1 MGSNSEKSGLKGTRY
16 GSLVWVLLS
25 LVLIILPLA
34 AVAKLMLVSDEE
46 LDDVVGQSLLEF
58 SIVNRTVATPGG
70 NMVFTPA
77 ILKVNA
83 LVIINNVHMTNV
95 RLGWWG
101 SNFDNP
107 AHDMQIY
114 GAATHNGSTAG
125 GTATG
130 LTWGGAG
137 YPIYMRGL
145 RIELAYDNL
154 YAANPNFLFL
164 RVGSDDFSGC
174 LDADPDGNGLGS
186 LERLSFDGRVQSSGS
201 IWPIPAIG
209 IDEQFNND
217 TATTGPLGIE
227 IPFSHVTRMYFH
239 VPAVQDEGRT
249 DWFISLANN
258 ISMGGNNNS
267 VSWNPKTTVAENVP
281 ARGYWMHFQSLYAAA
296 NTGGLW

>member
-1 MGSNSEKSGLKGTRY
+1 MGSNSENPGLKRPKSG
-16 GSLVWVLLS
+16 SLAWVILGIV
-25 LVLIILPLA
+25 LVILPLA

-46 LDDVVGQSLLEF
+46 LDDVLGQSLLEF

-70 NMVFTPA
+70 PMIFTPA
-77 ILKVNA
+77 ILKINA

-101 SNFDNP
+101 ANFDNP

-114 GAATHNGSTAG
+114 GAATRNGSAAG
-125 GTATG
+125 GLATG
-130 LTWGGAG
+130 ITWGGRG

-154 YAANPNFLFL
+154 YAANPNFMFL
-164 RVGSDDFSGC
+164 RVGTDDFSGC

-201 IWPIPAIG
+201 IWPYAAIAL
-209 IDEQFNND
+209 DEQFNND
-217 TATTGPLGIE
+217 TAATGPLGIE
-227 IPFSHVTRMYFH
+227 IPFSHVTRMYFNCLE
-239 VPAVQDEGRT
+239 PQGRT
-249 DWFISLANN
+249 DWFITLANN
-258 ISMGGNNNS
+258 ISRGGNNNS
-267 VSWNPKTTVAENVP
+267 VSWNPRADVREHVP
-281 ARGYWMHFQSLYAAA
+281 ARGYWMHFNAVYAAA